1 MQPTQAYVNT
11 EYAFAI
17 DAPNG
22 WTERYDPIFAPEAF
36 ISFVNDSQQLDRKD
50 IAEIEICAWAVE
62 ASRSA
67 SDLMGTYSSYVDK
80 YIEDNYNTTLTLES
94 ENLVTVRGLDCYQF
108 VFTMYGSNSMF
119 SSNYTYKFKEAC
131 FVENG
136 IFYQFVFFAQT
147 NQTYDNNIA
156 LFEQSL
162 QTFHLTGTPLVT
174 PVPARSLDELLSLPQ
189 GSTYII
195 LAIIVIAIIVVSV
208 AVAVKR
214 RQKQTNQV
222 PSPMPAA

>member
-1 MQPTQAYVNT
+1 MGAFLSFPVQPTQAYVNT

-119 SSNYTYKFKEAC
+119 SSNYAYKFKEAC

-162 QTFHLTGTPLVT
+162 QTFHLTGRPLVT
-174 PVPARSLDELLSLPQ
+174 PVPASSLDELTSILSA
-189 GSTYII
+189 SII
-195 LAIIVIAIIVVSV
+195 VAIIVTTIIVLSV
-208 AVAVKR
+208 AVR
-214 RQKQTNQV
+214 RRRKQTKQV
-222 PSPMPAA
+222 PSF